1 MPKRKKSHPKNPFS
15 QQPADNE
22 ASPPHGSL
30 PDRRALEGVLRQFA
44 SGLGDSEAPID
55 RAQQIMYQAFDA
67 TSARQ
72 RIALAQRALQ
82 ISPDCTDAYVM
93 LAEYAESLPEAQRLY
108 QQGLDAA
115 HRVLGERTFRDLAGD
130 FWGVLETRPYMRAR
144 EGLANCLWVA
154 GEHDLAIE
162 HFQDMLRL
170 NPGDNQGIR
179 YRLAASLLALERHDA
194 LARLLAEYPD
204 DAMAEWSYT
213 RALLAFRVGG
223 DSPQARELLQQA
235 QAVNAH
241 VPDYLTGSLPM
252 PDEAPE
258 MFGLGSREEAICYAA
273 TYLPAWRDTNGATTW
288 LRKTLHIRTLSRV
301 EGPRPDWNQ
310 VKQGLQ
316 QVRQDENDVWEFDL
330 RTIPLPP
337 EALGAGQKVWGLIL
351 ASATSGQPLVMDL
364 LEDRPADSE
373 IWGRLLAAM
382 LNSDQGQPQRPAE
395 VRVTRKT
402 WYNAWKS
409 KLQQVGVRCRLSR
422 ELKHVDDIY
431 REARLPPDLSMR
443 LGLERQAGDEPIDAA
458 TLPQETGEVWQMEL
472 RRFPGW
478 VEHDGQPARPWVLM
492 VVDAESELILAT
504 NIDHQRPDTDAA
516 WEGLLQA
523 MGRPET
529 GQPHRPGV
537 VQVASAELHELL
549 APRLEPLD
557 VRCVLADSLEPL
569 NRLIDDLVDH
579 LLGPQRL
586 GALIQSPGVT
596 HEDVRRFF
604 AAAAEFYRQRPWRH
618 VSSESVIRVDC
629 ENVQSGPWYLVVMGQ
644 SGIELGLALY
654 ENASL
659 LRDILI
665 GGLSAEETTRRSMGL
680 SVIFVEEFMI
690 SAQDLDVA
698 QAEGWPVAGPEA
710 YPSAMRL
717 NPGGSIRAP
726 LCWELRLLTGCLSA
740 VPEFIQNQRD
750 DHRYTFSLGQQSVT
764 LRLAWHELDEG

>member
-1 MPKRKKSHPKNPFS
+1 MPKRKKSHQKNPFS
-15 QQPADNE
+15 QQPADDG
-22 ASPPHGSL
+22 STPPQGSL

-44 SGLGDSEAPID
+44 SGLGDGEAPVD

-67 TSARQ
+67 PSARQ

-82 ISPDCTDAYVM
+82 VSPDCTDAYVL
-93 LAEYAESLPEAQRLY
+93 LAEYAETLPEAQRLY
-108 QQGLDAA
+108 QQGIDAA
-115 HRVLGERTFRDLAGD
+115 HRVLGERAFREWAGD

-144 EGLANCLWVA
+144 EGLANCLWAA
-154 GEHDLAIE
+154 GEHDLAIG

-179 YRLAASLLALERHDA
+179 YRLAASLLALERHDE
-194 LARLLAEYPD
+194 LARLLADYSD

-213 RALLAFRVGG
+213 RALLAFRVAG
-223 DSPQARELLQQA
+223 DSPQARELLRQA

-273 TYLPAWRDTNGATTW
+273 TYLPAWRDTNGATSW
-288 LRKTLHIRTLSRV
+288 LRKTLQIRTLSRA
-301 EGPRPDWNQ
+301 EEPRPDWNQ
-310 VKQGLQ
+310 MKHGLRQ
-316 QVRQDENDVWEFDL
+316 ARQDENDVWELDL
-330 RTIPLPP
+330 RIIPLPP

-351 ASATSGQPLVMDL
+351 ASATSGDPLVMDL

-373 IWGRLLAAM
+373 IWGRLLTAM
-382 LNSDQGQPQRPAE
+382 LNSNQGQPQRPAE

-409 KLQQVGVRCRLSR
+409 KLQQVGIRCRLSR
-422 ELKHVDDIY
+422 ELKHVDGIY
-431 REARLPPDLSMR
+431 REARLPPDLSIR
-443 LGLERQAGDEPIDAA
+443 LGLERQAGGEPIDAA
-458 TLPQETGEVWQMEL
+458 TLPQEAGEVWQMEL

-504 NIDHQRPDTDAA
+504 NIDHQRPATETA

-529 GQPHRPGV
+529 GKPHRPGI

-586 GALIQSPGVT
+586 GALIQAPGVT
-596 HEDVRRFF
+596 HDDVRRFF
-604 AAAAEFYRQRPWRH
+604 AAAAEFYRRRPWRH

-654 ENASL
+654 ESASV

-690 SAQDLDVA
+690 SAQDLDTA

-740 VPEFIQNQRD
+740 VPEFIENQRD
-750 DHRYTFSLGQQSVT
+750 DHRYTFSLGEQSVT
-764 LRLAWHELDEG
+764 LRLAWHEME